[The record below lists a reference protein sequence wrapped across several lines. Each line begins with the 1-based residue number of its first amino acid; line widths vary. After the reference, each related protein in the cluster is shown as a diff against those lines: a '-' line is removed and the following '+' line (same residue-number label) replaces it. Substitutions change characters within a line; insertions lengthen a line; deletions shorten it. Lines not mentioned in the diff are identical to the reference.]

1 MTPSNGTYQQPGCGH
16 AYKAVVRDSH
26 GRFVAKGAKHR
37 EEGHV
42 SAAPIKEEADALIK
56 VIETLTGYDRERC
69 LTSREYPLPIY
80 RAAMY
85 ERLRRKGF
93 STPRIGEAFRKD
105 HCTVLH
111 GLKMI
116 REAQEVGEKDV
127 LNLLVDIEAQIKI
140 EQDKTKQQKTN
151 ENMGKLYFTTI
162 SFAGGLRKVE
172 KELWPT
178 MADTFRNAIVEEEQ
192 LETLKANLEESVK
205 TRAEELKVKP
215 VTVALSPEYGKLK
228 GASLP
233 RFLSVGRITVT
244 FTEVRHIIGKDI
256 KETDA

>member
-1 MTPSNGTYQQPGCGH
+1 M
-16 AYKAVVRDSH
+16 
-26 GRFVAKGAKHR
+26 
-37 EEGHV
+37 
-42 SAAPIKEEADALIK
+42 L
-56 VIETLTGYDRERC
+56 TLTKKAPGVALR
-69 LTSREYPLPIY
+69 SREFPLPIY
-80 RAAMY
+80 RAVMY
-85 ERLRRKGF
+85 DKLYNEGF
-93 STPRIGEAFRKD
+93 STVRIGQQFGKD
-105 HCTVLH
+105 HATVLH
-111 GLKMI
+111 SIKQLHKL
-116 REAQEVGEKDV
+116 QEVGDRAV
-127 LNLLVDIEAQIKI
+127 LEVCKNFEIELQKP
-140 EQDKTKQQKTN
+140 KTKTN

-192 LETLKANLEESVK
+192 LESLKANLEESVK

-215 VTVALSPEYGKLK
+215 VTVALSPKFDKLK

-244 FTEVRHIIGKDI
+244 FTEVRHIIGKDT

>member
-1 MTPSNGTYQQPGCGH
+1 MTPSNGTYQQPGCRR
-16 AYKAVVRDSH
+16 APRTLVRNEK
-26 GRFVAKGAKHR
+26 GQFVAKGGEYR

-42 SAAPIKEEADALIK
+42 SAAPIKEEADALLK
-56 VIETLTGYDRERC
+56 VIEALTGYDRERC

-85 ERLRRKGF
+85 ERLWRKGF
-93 STPRIGEAFRKD
+93 SSPRIGEAFRKD

-116 REAQEVGEKDV
+116 REAKEVGEKDV
-127 LNLLVDIEAQIKI
+127 VEICQNIEI
-140 EQDKTKQQKTN
+140 ELQKPKTKTN

-192 LETLKANLEESVK
+192 LESLKANLEESVK

-215 VTVALSPEYGKLK
+215 VTVALSPEFDKLK

-244 FTEVRHIIGKDI
+244 FTEVRHIIGKDT

>member
-1 MTPSNGTYQQPGCGH
+1 MTPSNGTYQQPGRGH
-16 AYKAVVRDSH
+16 ACRTLKRDNA
-26 GRFVAKGAKHR
+26 GRFIAKGAERRPSGK
-37 EEGHV
+37 V
-42 SAAPIKEEADALIK
+42 SAQTLKEKAVELFE
-56 VIETLTGYDRERC
+56 VMLTLTKKAPSVALR
-69 LTSREYPLPIY
+69 SRAFPLPIY
-80 RAAMY
+80 RAVMY
-85 ERLRRKGF
+85 DKLYNEGF
-93 STPRIGEAFRKD
+93 STVRIGQQFGKNHA
-105 HCTVLH
+105 TVLH
-111 GLKMI
+111 SI
-116 REAQEVGEKDV
+116 RQLHILQDVGDRAVLEVCQNFE
-127 LNLLVDIEAQIKI
+127 IELQKP
-140 EQDKTKQQKTN
+140 KTKTN

-192 LETLKANLEESVK
+192 LEILKANLEESVK

-215 VTVALSPEYGKLK
+215 VPVVLSPEFNKLK

-244 FTEVRHIIGKDI
+244 FTEVRHIIGKDT